1 MLTTAGPKQQQK
13 TQQQRD
19 ATTQEK
25 PTTQKRQDQQL
36 SKTEGSYQFSIFETV
51 PNDAVVIIKS
61 LEKMIHEKKPDAKIT
76 CGFVHL
82 SWVSISN
89 FFH

>member
-36 SKTEGSYQFSIFETV
+36 SKTEGSYQFSIFEKIR
-51 PNDAVVIIKS
+51 NDAVVIIKS
-61 LEKMIHEKKPDAKIT
+61 LEKMIHEKKT
-76 CGFVHL
+76 
-82 SWVSISN
+82 
-89 FFH
+89 